1 MCYEV
6 VIEDGWANN
15 CLQININRK
24 SYKSSVADTL
34 QYQTLINSRS
44 ICLTVFWITRVGLLD
59 VDEHL
64 VLSKVQMFLLCIIVE
79 VSVKCFIMSGF
90 VTWHKQMTWV
100 LFYVF
105 QELERCYPLYSWHG
119 QTDTHVNL
127 MFQPRAAAA
136 VCCDWS
142 YLSTPIVRSGPVAV
156 PVALLTTWALSWFLL
171 SPRLKSIF
179 LGWLCLLCFSL
190 IQSSPTFCLSF
201 LLAFHHLA

>member
-1 MCYEV
+1 MSDRILDHQGWSLGCWRAFSGVQSPNVLV
-6 VIEDGWANN
+6 VVYRRWSF
-15 CLQININRK
+15 C
-24 SYKSSVADTL
+24 
-34 QYQTLINSRS
+34 
-44 ICLTVFWITRVGLLD
+44 
-59 VDEHL
+59 L
-64 VLSKVQMFLLCIIVE
+64 VLYNVWLCDMAT
-79 VSVKCFIMSGF
+79 K
-90 VTWHKQMTWV
+90 WV

-105 QELERCYPLYSWHG
+105 QELEWCYPLYSWHG

-142 YLSTPIVRSGPVAV
+142 YLSTPIVRSGPVAI

-190 IQSSPTFCLSF
+190 TQSSPTLCLYF
-201 LLAFHHLA
+201 LPAFHHLA